1 MLSNLR
7 TYISLSEAARR
18 YDLDLAVLTSMIED
32 GRIDAVKTN
41 GDVAVAE
48 EDVSK
53 TQETMAKRDELWR
66 RVQHLDG
73 QGVGVNEAAR
83 KYDLSTGSLSRWIQ
97 AGYIRILHRGNP
109 KGGRGNKTLL
119 NEADVAYAQL
129 ASEERCAGPGRKVFV
144 QEFLPPF
151 FEAN

>member
-7 TYISLSEAARR
+7 TYISLSEASRR
-18 YDLDLAVLTSMIED
+18 YDLDPAVLTSMIED

-73 QGVGVNEAAR
+73 KPIGINEACD
-83 KYDLSTGSLSRWIQ
+83 KYDFAPSSLYRWIDK
-97 AGYIRILHRGNP
+97 GYIRVLEDQRG
-109 KGGRGNKTLL
+109 GGRGRKRLL
-119 NEADVAYAQL
+119 NEADVAYAAEIADL
-129 ASEERCAGPGRKVFV
+129 RGRSPGRAIFV
-144 QEFLPPF
+144 SGYTPLHMPR
-151 FEAN
+151 